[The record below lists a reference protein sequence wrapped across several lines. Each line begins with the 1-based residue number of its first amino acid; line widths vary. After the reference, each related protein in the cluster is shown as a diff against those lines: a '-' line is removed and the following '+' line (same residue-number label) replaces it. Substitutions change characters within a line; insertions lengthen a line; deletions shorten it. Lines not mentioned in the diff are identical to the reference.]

1 MKKLD
6 LPVEMPEL
14 DSSAVI
20 ESLYHD
26 KKTMDHKIRFILV
39 KEIGSIEIV
48 DQMPEAEIL
57 KVL

>member
-1 MKKLD
+1 MINLKTILQI
-6 LPVEMPEL
+6 LFYL
-14 DSSAVI
+14 VI

-39 KEIGSIEIV
+39 KEIGSVEIV
-48 DQMPEAEIL
+48 DHMPEAEIL

>member
-1 MKKLD
+1 
-6 LPVEMPEL
+6 
-14 DSSAVI
+14 VI